1 MGKCSNKVAEGKK
14 KLFGGK
20 KKKHTNDLFSNKLG
34 LNKTKSILEHEYYST
49 ETEQDKKSEMNA

>member
-14 KLFGGK
+14 KLFGG